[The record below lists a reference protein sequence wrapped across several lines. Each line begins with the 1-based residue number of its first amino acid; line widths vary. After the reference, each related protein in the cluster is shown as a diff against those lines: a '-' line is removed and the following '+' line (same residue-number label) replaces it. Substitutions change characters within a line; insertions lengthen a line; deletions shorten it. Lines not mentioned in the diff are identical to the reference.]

1 MKVLIV
7 PNYSRPDA
15 VEGARGLESWLDGQG
30 IEAKWAHDKKLFPSR
45 AVDAS
50 DCNLVVSLGGDG
62 TLLRAARIVGY
73 SGTPILGISY
83 GHLGFLTSAGPADLI
98 ATVGEALA
106 GELHVSHRATLDIES
121 EFVRTD
127 GSAYT
132 VRSFALNDFALSRGG
147 HGDIVEFDVSVS
159 GIHIDRLRG
168 DGFVV
173 STATGSTG

>member
-15 VEGARGLESWLDGQG
+15 VEGARSLESWLDGQG
-30 IEAKWAHDKKLFPSR
+30 IEAKWAPAKKLFPGR
-45 AVDAS
+45 ALDAS
-50 DCNLVVSLGGDG
+50 DCNLVVSLGGAG

-127 GSAYT
+127 GSTYS
-132 VRSFALNDFALSRGG
+132 VRSFALNDFR
-147 HGDIVEFDVSVS
+147 
-159 GIHIDRLRG
+159 
-168 DGFVV
+168 
-173 STATGSTG
+173 